1 MDSHI
6 EVNKDWVQPL
16 LSRIKEKESNVVVPI
31 IDIINPDTFAYS
43 SSPLVRGGFNWGLHF
58 KWENLPKGNLFFGFF
73 IPLKFDYF
81 VGTLAKSE
89 DFVKPIKSPTMAG
102 GLFAISR
109 KYFVHIGEYDAG
121 MNIWGGENLEMSFR
135 VSNHYSI
142 C

>member
-1 MDSHI
+1 MLTVLARWL
-6 EVNKDWVQPL
+6 EVGSIGVYT
-16 LSRIKEKESNVVVPI
+16 SNGKIYRKV
-31 IDIINPDTFAYS
+31 TCF
-43 SSPLVRGGFNWGLHF
+43 L
-58 KWENLPKGNLFFGFF
+58 GFF